1 MHVVSSVSVYNQG
14 RVRCMHLH
22 AGVRNVLPQRFGRFL
37 CADVILTVSGRPTA
51 TDTLMSG
58 YSAAQPCVWLRSCAT
73 KDLRSAVPEPIE
85 RHLMPPA
92 EFTPVADPGRD
103 ATRSGRHQRS
113 IARATASAVRCRGL
127 SVHFTTGRGK
137 SRRTIAAVNDVNLRL
152 AAGQITALIGPSG
165 CGKTTLLRAMA
176 GLQSPAEGGVVLEP
190 VSRSTRGE
198 IAFVFQQP
206 ALLPWRTTLQNVM
219 LPLRLTGCCPR
230 SENVHRAVAML
241 ETVGLA
247 DSLQRMPHQLSGGM
261 QMRVSIARALATDPS
276 LLLLDEPF
284 AALDDMLRNRLGEL
298 LLRLWRERRRTMVLV
313 THNIGEAVLL
323 SHRVVVMRHGRL
335 VGEVPITLPE
345 PRDESL
351 RRSPAFGTL
360 YGRVGDLLRGGA
372 DA

>member
-1 MHVVSSVSVYNQG
+1 MAAATSPASTIDCDALDVRFPDGTVGVEGANLHVT
-14 RVRCMHLH
+14 
-22 AGVRNVLPQRFGRFL
+22 AGE
-37 CADVILTVSGRPTA
+37 I
-51 TDTLMSG
+51 
-58 YSAAQPCVWLRSCAT
+58 
-73 KDLRSAVPEPIE
+73 
-85 RHLMPPA
+85 
-92 EFTPVADPGRD
+92 VAL
-103 ATRSGRHQRS
+103 
-113 IARATASAVRCRGL
+113 V
-127 SVHFTTGRGK
+127 
-137 SRRTIAAVNDVNLRL
+137 
-152 AAGQITALIGPSG
+152 GPSG
-165 CGKTTLLRAMA
+165 CGKTTLLRTLA
-176 GLQSPAEGGVVLEP
+176 GLQAASQGSLRCDPP
-190 VSRSTRGE
+190 MTRGRL
-198 IAFVFQQP
+198 AFVFQQP
-206 ALLPWRTTLQNVM
+206 SLLPWRSARQNVA
-219 LPLRLTGCCPR
+219 LPLELTAAATTASSR
-230 SENVHRAVAML
+230 RAVATARL
-241 ETVGLA
+241 RSVELPAT
-247 DSLQRMPHQLSGGM
+247 DHDKFPHELSGGM